1 MVVAYFWRI
10 KPSKI
15 PFALLSIALNR
26 LFLFWDR
33 NVGFHKS
40 LGVGKGE
47 TFTPRDADPLSW
59 GLIAVVK
66 DIEAFDHSPVISLWR
81 KNSVNEFRA
90 VLSPIS
96 SHGKWARKDPFSKL
110 IGRSGSGAIHASES
124 ENLQKWNGPVVAIT
138 RARIK
143 WHQNFRFWRSVP
155 PVTISLKSADGLINA
170 IGIGEAPIG
179 LQGTFSLWE
188 SASAVRDFAYR
199 GQAHQKAIADTARYK
214 WYSEELFARFALLEK
229 RGLIK

>member
-1 MVVAYFWRI
+1 MVIAYFWRI
-10 KPSKI
+10 KPSRI
-15 PFALLSIALNR
+15 PFALASMALNR
-26 LFLFWDR
+26 FFLLQDK

-40 LGVGKGE
+40 LGIGKGE

-59 GLIAVVK
+59 GLIAVVD
-66 DIEAFDHSPVISLWR
+66 DIESFDRSPVISQWR

-96 SHGKWARKDPFSKL
+96 SHGKWARKDPFSNGLDNGDAKDS
-110 IGRSGSGAIHASES
+110 IKAWSG
-124 ENLQKWNGPVVAIT
+124 QVVAIT

-155 PVTISLKSADGLINA
+155 PVTISLKSAEGLVSA

-188 SASAVRDFAYR
+188 SAAAVRDFAYR
-199 GQAHQKAIADTARYK
+199 GQAHQKAIADTARYN
-214 WYSEELFARFALLEK
+214 WYSEELFARFAVLEQ
-229 RGLIK
+229 RGFMK